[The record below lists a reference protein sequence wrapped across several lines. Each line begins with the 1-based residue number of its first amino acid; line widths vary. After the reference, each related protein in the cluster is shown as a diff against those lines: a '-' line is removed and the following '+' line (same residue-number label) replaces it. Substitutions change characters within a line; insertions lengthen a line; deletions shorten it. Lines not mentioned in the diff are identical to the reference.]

1 MNILVTGHK
10 GFIGRNMIKY
20 LKPRY
25 SVVGYEYNKDYF
37 PDLKNIDLI
46 IHLGALTSTTNLDIK
61 SIIEQNVNFS
71 IKLIEQSVKKRI
83 NIQIASSAS
92 VYGNLS
98 NFKEESVLKPE
109 SPYAASKFLVEK
121 FFDSLDKKKINSCVQ
136 IFRYFNVY
144 GENEE
149 NKLEQASPLTKFVIQ
164 SKKQKKI
171 FLFKNS
177 KNYLRDFI
185 WVGDVC
191 RLHEV
196 FFKINQSGIFNVG
209 TGKANS
215 FESIAKI
222 IAKKYNAKIIYV
234 SMPKNIKKHYQKYT
248 RANLDNLKKY
258 IKIRFKSPKKY
269 LNEFIK

>member
-10 GFIGRNMIKY
+10 GFIGNNMIKY
-20 LKPRY
+20 LKPKH
-25 SVVGYEYNKDYF
+25 SVVGYEYNKNYF
-37 PDLKNIDLI
+37 PDLEKIDLV
-46 IHLGALTSTTNLDIK
+46 IHLGALTSTTNTDIK

-71 IKLIEQSVKKRI
+71 IKLIEQTIKKNI

-98 NFKEESVLKPE
+98 NFKEDSVLKPE

-121 FFDSLDKKKINSCVQ
+121 FFDSLDKKKLNSYVQ
-136 IFRYFNVY
+136 VFRYFNVY

-149 NKLEQASPLTKFVIQ
+149 NKLNQASPITKFVIQ
-164 SKKQKKI
+164 SKKKKI

-191 RLHEV
+191 RIHEF
-196 FFKINQSGIFNVG
+196 FFKIKKSGVFNVG
-209 TGKANS
+209 TGQTNS

-222 IAKKYNAKIIYV
+222 IAKKYNAKIIYI

-248 RANLDNLKKY
+248 KANLDNLKKH
-258 IKIRFKSPKKY
+258 IKIRFKSPKEY
-269 LNEFIK
+269 LNECIK